1 MYNVKRE
8 LASYFYVK
16 VLQAPIK
23 YHCQGFR
30 ILAPVVGY
38 KYGGT
43 GGVVDC
49 FFKAI
54 RVFKNKL

>member
-23 YHCQGFR
+23 IIVKASESLLLWLVTSMVG
-30 ILAPVVGY
+30 LA
-38 KYGGT
+38 
-43 GGVVDC
+43 
-49 FFKAI
+49 A
-54 RVFKNKL
+54 